1 MRSAGLVPP
10 PYEGSQVL
18 IASGEPNWPDRPP
31 LDWFLDPHF
40 EQLTPLTVTDD
51 GHVFGHGAEWD
62 TCHTGFAN
70 ACVTPPAEPG
80 GNHPYFRTGEITTAD
95 GQRVPVGAITL
106 GTGHAGTRGLT
117 AQQAVEHYDN
127 TGTCV
132 ALVASGEDQF
142 GIWFSGAVRPG
153 TPMAKVDALRASGQL
168 SGDWRRIGGAL
179 RLVAFL
185 AVNHPGFPVPRL
197 QTYVSQTRQMSLVAA
212 GMVPQDRRVIARPA
226 VDAAIARIA
235 RSIGRDPESRLREL
249 SVRVRGH

>member
-1 MRSAGLVPP
+1 
-10 PYEGSQVL
+10 
-18 IASGEPNWPDRPP
+18 
-31 LDWFLDPHF
+31 
-40 EQLTPLTVTDD
+40 
-51 GHVFGHGAEWD
+51 
-62 TCHTGFAN
+62 
-70 ACVTPPAEPG
+70 
-80 GNHPYFRTGEITTAD
+80 
-95 GQRVPVGAITL
+95 
-106 GTGHAGTRGLT
+106 
-117 AQQAVEHYDN
+117 
-127 TGTCV
+127 
-132 ALVASGEDQF
+132 
-142 GIWFSGAVRPG
+142 
-153 TPMAKVDALRASGQL
+153 MAKVDALRASGQL